1 MVQTLTVW
9 SNGIAEINT
18 GTGTLRLDGVASI
31 GDLQVKLDAIEST
44 ISAAGISQLH
54 VEKDTFRQFE
64 HAITAGTVALNDFGT
79 TVSSADFD
87 LIMQYADA
95 EIAAE
100 AAAMEAE
107 RAVAVASMRAGCKP
121 HKYLL
126 RRGKYENQV
135 FL

>member
-44 ISAAGISQLH
+44 ISAAEISRLH

-107 RAVAVASMRAGCKP
+107 RAVAIASMRAALG
-121 HKYLL
+121 
-126 RRGKYENQV
+126 V
-135 FL
+135 

>member
-64 HAITAGTVALNDFGT
+64 HAVTAGDVAANDFGT
-79 TVSSADFD
+79 TVSVADFD
-87 LIMQYADA
+87 WIMQHVDA
-95 EIAAE
+95 EIAAQ
-100 AAAMEAE
+100 AAAAEAE
-107 RAVAVASMRAGCKP
+107 GATA
-121 HKYLL
+121 
-126 RRGKYENQV
+126 
-135 FL
+135 